1 MLNDQEKYLLTH
13 FLEQMEDSKLI
24 SLSGTVT
31 MGRIKYTTREEA
43 VKCILL
49 HATSLIDIFHFKRIN
64 TTVLLKYL
72 HHLNES
78 IPGTASK
85 DMLIHR
91 IFQKW
96 NIPYPTKSQASDHVV
111 VTPAITPY
119 PGTSVSKND
128 LPAVYLTSTSVT
140 VPTNNFQ
147 MMSDAVNSL
156 NTNCTRDPL
165 AQMIRS
171 RELLKEV
178 NTLAFNEYIV
188 GFAQTFYNLLNTASG
203 QYEHGFNNTHFFGEC
218 KLKIMIKG
226 ATEDIELEGEGVM
239 QVLNVLSDLKKDHQL
254 YFSPNLTEQGVRSK
268 QDNHGLISAV
278 VCGTLHQRSG
288 PVGVFEQCFII
299 APDPFARESYKI
311 QETVLILRSSNA
323 VSSYSQLM
331 ISSENKSIKS
341 ISKQSRLML
350 ASEFTNAN
358 LYEESNNCNAICY
371 NDH

>member
-1 MLNDQEKYLLTH
+1 MLSDQEKYLLAH
-13 FLEQMEDSKLI
+13 FLEQMEDSRLM

-49 HATSLIDIFHFKRIN
+49 HATSLIDIFNFKRIN

-85 DMLIHR
+85 DMLIR
-91 IFQKW
+91 QIFQKW
-96 NIPYPTKSQASDHVV
+96 NIPYPTKSQACEHV
-111 VTPAITPY
+111 ITPEINPY
-119 PGTSVSKND
+119 AGNFMSQNG
-128 LPAVYLTSTSVT
+128 LPAVCLTSTSVT
-140 VPTNNFQ
+140 KPTNNFQ
-147 MMSDAVNSL
+147 MMSDAVNRL

-165 AQMIRS
+165 AQMIQS
-171 RELLKEV
+171 KELLKEV

-188 GFAQTFYNLLNTASG
+188 GFAKTFYNLLNTASG

-226 ATEDIELEGEGVM
+226 ATEDIELEGEGIM
-239 QVLNVLSDLKKDHQL
+239 QVLNVLSDLKKEHQL

-331 ISSENKSIKS
+331 IASENKSIKP
-341 ISKQSRLML
+341 IGKQSHLML
-350 ASEFTNAN
+350 ASEFTHAN